1 VTRSRRGVAA
11 ALLAGAGLAAC
22 TEVST
27 SPQVPLALQ
36 FDTLPALA
44 VVVGDTLRGAD
55 LLPARLPV
63 RAFSGSG
70 SAISDTQLRIVGV
83 DTASR
88 RAFAMISGL
97 RLVGISEAPVVRI
110 VAQAGSLQSQT
121 QTFAVVPRP
130 TGIRLG
136 SAEID
141 SIIYDRPDTATRFRD
156 LRVAVIRKVADSTE
170 VLLNGLPVRFRV
182 TGFTTS
188 LLDSVRLVSGG
199 SGRDA
204 SGATMNGGAATIRLK
219 TYAKPAVVG
228 RGTVTVEAST
238 RAFGAPIPG
247 SPIVI
252 TVNLVPFTLPR

>member
-1 VTRSRRGVAA
+1 MPARRGIAA
-11 ALLAGAGLAAC
+11 ALLAGAALAAC
-22 TEVST
+22 TDVST
-27 SPQVPLALQ
+27 DPQVPLSLQ
-36 FDTLPALA
+36 FDTLPSLA
-44 VVVGDTLRGAD
+44 VVVGDTLRGSD

-70 SAISDTQLRIVGV
+70 SAINDTQLRVIGV
-83 DTASR
+83 DTVSR

-97 RLVGISEAPVVRI
+97 RLVGISEAPTVRI

-121 QTFAVVPRP
+121 QAFAVVPRP
-130 TGIRLG
+130 TGMRLG
-136 SAEID
+136 STEID

-156 LRVAVIRKVADSTE
+156 LRVAVIRKVPDSTE

-182 TGFTTS
+182 TGFTSS
-188 LLDSVRLVSGG
+188 LLDSVRLVRVS

-204 SGATMNGGAATIRLK
+204 SGAAMTGGAATIRLK
-219 TYAKPAVVG
+219 TYAKPSVVG

-238 RAFGAPIPG
+238 LAFGVAIPG

-252 TVNLVPFTLPR
+252 TVTLVPFTLPP

>member
-1 VTRSRRGVAA
+1 MQAGRGLVA
-11 ALLAGAGLAAC
+11 ALLVGAALAGC
-22 TEVST
+22 TDVST
-27 SPQVPLALQ
+27 DPQVPVSLQ
-36 FDTLPALA
+36 FDTLPSLA
-44 VVVGDTLRGAD
+44 VVVGDTLRGGD

-63 RAFSGSG
+63 RAFNGAG
-70 SAISDTQLRIVGV
+70 GAIPDTQLRVIGI

-97 RLVGISEAPVVRI
+97 RLVGTAEAPTVRI

-136 SAEID
+136 SAAVD

-156 LRVAVIRKVADSTE
+156 IRVAVIRKVTDSAE
-170 VLLNGLPVRFRV
+170 VVLNGLPVRFRV
-182 TGFTTS
+182 TGFTTA
-188 LLDSVRLVSGG
+188 LLDSVRLVGVAN
-199 SGRDA
+199 GRDA
-204 SGATMNGGAATIRLK
+204 SGAVMSGGAATIRLK
-219 TYAKPAVVG
+219 TYAKPSVVG
-228 RGTVTVEAST
+228 RGTVTLEAST
-238 RAFGAPIPG
+238 LAFGVPIPG